1 MSRKIQTAFTL
12 IEMLVGMA
20 VFSILVVLLF
30 EIVNQSSKVG
40 RATNAETERLDKV
53 GIAFDMM
60 RRDLKGAVLPIDPNS
75 TNSFQFL
82 VNPAAGVPILAQNP
96 DSAFWQSPVAANI
109 SGGDLAIVG
118 YFIKKDTAST
128 PPRFSLCRLQID
140 PYDPNMA
147 GAGDYKIESGNPWL
161 TEQILQDRAPATAPE
176 YSGLI
181 LEGAIGLWIR
191 AIDDNGDYFSQWDS
205 RLSKKLPK
213 ALEVALVVVDDQTL
227 VRVTSL
233 PNPQSTSPENL
244 ETDINIFLNQLP
256 EDVRKGVRVFRTV
269 LPISNYRY
277 SAP

>member
-1 MSRKIQTAFTL
+1 MSKRIQTAFTL

-75 TNSFQFL
+75 TTSFQFL

-140 PYDPNMA
+140 PYDPNV
-147 GAGDYKIESGNPWL
+147 AGDYKIESGNPWL

-213 ALEVALVVVDDQTL
+213 ALEVALVVVDNQTL
-227 VRVTSL
+227 ARVTSL
-233 PNPQSTSPENL
+233 PNPQSTSPENM
-244 ETDINIFLNQLP
+244 DIDIDIFLTQLP
-256 EDVRKGVRVFRTV
+256 EDVRKGVRVFRTI